1 MKRKDNQD
9 VIKTFH
15 RLTNAAEAY
24 VSRSPRVKRIQE
36 QRSALVDAIA
46 DAQLILSVHQ
56 LPKESVSERSSSK
69 AHKAPTLE
77 KEMKTLRDKLKAIDR
92 SLRPVSS
99 ELEAL
104 QQRAEKA
111 RMLLNSALAK
121 HGSKDDTA
129 KDENDDAKNPS

>member
-1 MKRKDNQD
+1 MKRKDNPD

-15 RLTNAAEAY
+15 RLTNAAETY

-46 DAQLILSVHQ
+46 AAQLILSVHQ

-69 AHKAPTLE
+69 VPTRE

-121 HGSKDDTA
+121 HGSKDDAA

>member
-77 KEMKTLRDKLKAIDR
+77 KEMKALRDKLKAIDR
-92 SLRPVSS
+92 SLRPVSE
-99 ELEAL
+99 ELGTL
-104 QQRAEKA
+104 QQRAGKA
-111 RMLLNSALAK
+111 RMLLKSALAK
-121 HGSKDDTA
+121 QGSK
-129 KDENDDAKNPS
+129 

>member
-24 VSRSPRVKRIQE
+24 VTRSPRVKRIQE
-36 QRSALVDAIA
+36 QRSALLDAIA

-56 LPKESVSERSSSK
+56 LPKESLSERSSSK
-69 AHKAPTLE
+69 GHKVPTLE
-77 KEMKTLRDKLKAIDR
+77 KEMKALRDRLNAIDR

-121 HGSKDDTA
+121 HGSKDDA
-129 KDENDDAKNPS
+129 DKDENDAAKNPS